1 MESYKI
7 LIKRTAAGELSAGI
21 PKRDLEKIIL
31 RIRELAESPRPSGY
45 RKLSAR
51 NLYRVR
57 QGDYR
62 IVYSIDDTEHVIT
75 VIKVGN
81 RSEIY
86 RDKNPVSGTS

>member
-1 MESYKI
+1 MESFKI
-7 LIKRTAAGELSAGI
+7 LIKRSAAGELSAGI

-31 RIRELAESPRPSGY
+31 RIRELAENPRPSGC

-62 IVYSIDDTEHVIT
+62 IVYLIDDAERFVTIL
-75 VIKVGN
+75 KVGH
-81 RSEIY
+81 RGEIY
-86 RDKNPVSGTS
+86 RTS

>member
-1 MESYKI
+1 MRKVEGS
-7 LIKRTAAGELSAGI
+7 AAGELAGAI
-21 PKRDLEKIIL
+21 PKQDRE
-31 RIRELAESPRPSGY
+31 RIVQRIQGLSDEPRPADC

-62 IVYSIDDTEHVIT
+62 IVDTIDDAERVVEIFK
-75 VIKVGN
+75 IGQ

-86 RDKNPVSGTS
+86 RP